1 MQGGDKRLKHAIDN
15 AILHMIEYL
24 VVGMGETIHIFLYN
38 SATSSNLGMQ
48 NKGF

>member
-24 VVGMGETIHIFLYN
+24 VVGMGETIHIYFIAFGYE
-38 SATSSNLGMQ
+38 
-48 NKGF
+48 F

>member
-24 VVGMGETIHIFLYN
+24 LIGMGENIHIY
-38 SATSSNLGMQ
+38 MI
-48 NKGF
+48 